1 MTEDE
6 LARLYAFVEA
16 GYKEPSTLGRLRGAV
31 SKAVAGVVPR
41 RADPASPERSRAAD
55 PLAAVYMKGR
65 PHFFVPVTACRN
77 YALFG
82 FGPGAFDAWQETARQ
97 LAAQPETP
105 AGDTVLARFARA
117 FRPQTA
123 AELLFSSPRAD
134 VPQSSPLW
142 QLKTSEYMYFWP
154 WTSGL
159 RRWPSNVPEDLR
171 LYNHGPLGDR
181 ILELEVWRLKRLVR
195 SIGEHGY
202 QPTGNDTIRGV
213 LLMLGDE
220 LRFVIAAGFHRVAVL
235 AALGHD
241 EVPVELA
248 SGQQRLMSLDQLR
261 TWPLVREGVFSADL
275 ADLLVERLFA
285 EDGSEMAARLGLW
298 EGKDGA

>member
-16 GYKEPSTLGRLRGAV
+16 GYKEPSAIGRLRGAV
-31 SKAVAGVVPR
+31 SKAVAGLVPSR
-41 RADPASPERSRAAD
+41 GDAGRAGSSRAAD
-55 PLAAVYMKGR
+55 PWAAVYMKGR
-65 PHFFVPVTACRN
+65 PNFLVPVAACRN

-82 FGPGAFDAWQETARQ
+82 FGETAFDAWQQTARQ
-97 LAAQPETP
+97 LAAAPETP
-105 AGDTVLARFARA
+105 AGDTVLARFART

-123 AELLFSSPRAD
+123 AELLFSSPSVD
-134 VPQSSPLW
+134 VPESSPLW

-154 WTSGL
+154 WSPGL
-159 RRWPSNVPEDLR
+159 RRWPTNVPQDLR

-195 SIGEHGY
+195 SIGRNGY
-202 QPTGNDTIRGV
+202 QPTGADSIRGV
-213 LLMLGDE
+213 LFMLGDE

-261 TWPLVREGVFSADL
+261 TWPLVRQGVFSADL

-285 EDGSEMAARLGLW
+285 EDGSEMAARLGLGP
-298 EGKDGA
+298 GKDGA